1 MMDGDVRFRL
11 SGNPQA
17 PPFGLRMKGPL
28 DAPRRII
35 KANAL
40 QAWLA
45 ERAARALL
53 NQFIRRPPQDGGT
66 TDSASQPPP
75 PTKEQF
81 IRGIFDLL
89 RK

>member
-1 MMDGDVRFRL
+1 VRFRL
-11 SGNPQA
+11 AGNAEA

-28 DAPRRII
+28 DSPRRII

-45 ERAARALL
+45 NRAAGALI
-53 NQFIRRPPQDGGT
+53 NQFMGQPKQDGGT
-66 TDSASQPPP
+66 QQGTSQPQPSN
-75 PTKEQF
+75 KEQF

-89 RK
+89 KK